1 MPEPIIIG
9 LTGFARAGKNH
20 VADLLQSYLQ
30 LNHDVTAPTA
40 AFADPIKSITHE
52 LFPRL
57 SKDKTDIKVREKY
70 QKIGSTLRHYISPHV
85 FVQAMQEYILSQEYP
100 YFHIITDVRFMNEIQ
115 WILQGNDL
123 NHIIHVTRP
132 GIQPVNMH
140 ISELEHTQIKLPT
153 GRYYNDRIHHYNN
166 ADDADPIPLFNEI
179 TDHIFKNKDKQ

>member
-1 MPEPIIIG
+1 MPEPLIVG
-9 LTGFARAGKNH
+9 MVGFAQAGKNH
-20 VADLLQSYLQ
+20 VADLLQQYLQ
-30 LNHDVTAPTA
+30 LNHDVTAPQA

-57 SKDKTDIKVREKY
+57 SKDKTNIKVREKY

-85 FVQAMQEYILSQEYP
+85 FVQAMQEYVLSQEYP

-132 GIQPVNMH
+132 GVQPVNMH

-153 GRYYNDRIHHYNN
+153 GRYYSDRIHHYNN
-166 ADDADPIPLFNEI
+166 ADDADPTPLFNTI
-179 TDHIFKNKDKQ
+179 TDHIFKNKDKT